1 MIHAPVP
8 PEEWAA
14 EGARTAGALEE
25 VAAALV
31 IGADPAIAAIVAI
44 GIARAQ
50 RGDRRVAVA
59 DLVGAL
65 DALGGLDGLD
75 RLGARGGAP
84 PVGPDGASPPGL
96 LDCIRDG
103 LPVSEIARP
112 LSGDGR
118 IFILPSGGPGVG
130 ERLVLESARW
140 PRLVAGFREVDAL
153 LLLVVAANAPGLP
166 TLLRAVDGVIAVDL
180 PPVLARTFPLLAT
193 VDRPEPELPPVRPLP
208 DRTPRRARGRRRAW
222 ALAALAL
229 IAATGAGLLEWR
241 SRARAGAEHSAS
253 AQRFAEAH
261 RASVPNDPALD
272 ATDASTQATPA
283 ADSLVSAADTITLGS
298 VVNPDDSTNAT
309 GFTVEL
315 VAANTPAGA
324 NSRLVMRG
332 VDLPASTLTPVL
344 LGADGRPWY
353 RALTGA
359 WRARAEAESFLA
371 TLRERGLVRD
381 DVGRVLR
388 APYAL
393 RLVEGMPSA
402 QVTAAIAQWEVRGIS
417 AYALRQDDGRASLFA
432 GAFETPGQSVLVA
445 LSLRDIGVAPVLAFR
460 TGRMF

>member
-8 PEEWAA
+8 PESWAA

-31 IGADPAIAAIVAI
+31 IGADPAIAALVAI
-44 GIARAQ
+44 AIARAQ

-59 DLVGAL
+59 DLVGDL
-65 DALGGLDGLD
+65 GALGGS
-75 RLGARGGAP
+75 P
-84 PVGPDGASPPGL
+84 PVGADGAPPPGL

-112 LSGDGR
+112 LCEDGR

-166 TLLRAVDGVIAVDL
+166 TLLGAVDGVIAVDL

-193 VDRPEPELPPVRPLP
+193 VDRPEPELLPVRPLP
-208 DRTPRRARGRRRAW
+208 DRPPRRARGRRWAW
-222 ALAALAL
+222 VLAALAL
-229 IAATGAGLLEWR
+229 IAAGGLGLLEWR
-241 SRARAGAEHSAS
+241 ARARAGAQPPAD
-253 AQRFAEAH
+253 ATGATGRGG
-261 RASVPNDPALD
+261 PALGG
-272 ATDASTQATPA
+272 TGTPA
-283 ADSLVSAADTITLGS
+283 QGVRAVDSLAGITDTITLGS

-315 VAANTPAGA
+315 VAANTLAGA
-324 NSRLVMRG
+324 NSGLAMRG
-332 VDLPASTLTPVL
+332 VDLPAPTLTPVL

-359 WRARAEAESFLA
+359 WHARSEAESFLA

-402 QVTAAIAQWEVRGIS
+402 QVTAAIAQWEARGIS
-417 AYALRQDDGRASLFA
+417 AYALLQDDGRASLFA

>member
-8 PEEWAA
+8 PEAWAA

-31 IGADPAIAAIVAI
+31 IGSDPEIAAVVALAIAR
-44 GIARAQ
+44 GQ

-59 DLVGAL
+59 DLVGGLA
-65 DALGGLDGLD
+65 ALGI
-75 RLGARGGAP
+75 LGPEGSAP
-84 PVGPDGASPPGL
+84 APGL

-112 LSGDGR
+112 YSEDGR
-118 IFILPSGGPGVG
+118 IFFLPSGGAGVG
-130 ERLVLESARW
+130 ARIVLESARW

-153 LLLVVAANAPGLP
+153 LLLVVAANAPGLA
-166 TLLRAVDGVIAVDL
+166 TLVRTVDGVVSVDL
-180 PPVLARTFPLLAT
+180 PPVLSRTFPLLAT
-193 VDRPEPELPPVRPLP
+193 VDRPEPELPPVAPMP
-208 DRTPRRARGRRRAW
+208 DRPVPRRRTVRRAW
-222 ALAALAL
+222 SLAVLTALAAGTWGTVTLRR
-229 IAATGAGLLEWR
+229 GAGVD
-241 SRARAGAEHSAS
+241 AGAVARTPV
-253 AQRFAEAH
+253 A
-261 RASVPNDPALD
+261 D
-272 ATDASTQATPA
+272 APEGT
-283 ADSLVSAADTITLGS
+283 VDTITLGA
-298 VVNPDDSTNAT
+298 VVNPDDSANAS

-315 VAANTPAGA
+315 IAANTLAGA
-324 NSRLVMRG
+324 NSGLAMRG
-332 VDLPASTLTPVL
+332 VELTAPTLTPVL

-359 WRARAEAESFLA
+359 WHARAEAESFLA
-371 TLRERGLVRD
+371 TLRDRGLVRD

-393 RLVEGMPSA
+393 LLVEGMPPEQA
-402 QVTAAIAQWEVRGIS
+402 TAAIAQWEARGIS
-417 AYALRQDDGRASLFA
+417 AYALLQDDGRASLFA

-445 LSLRDIGVAPVLAFR
+445 LSLRDIGVEPALAFR

>member
-8 PEEWAA
+8 PEDWAA

-31 IGADPAIAAIVAI
+31 IGADPAVAALVAI
-44 GIARAQ
+44 AIARAQ

-59 DLVGAL
+59 DLVGGLA
-65 DALGGLDGLD
+65 ALGGASSP
-75 RLGARGGAP
+75 GADGAP
-84 PVGPDGASPPGL
+84 SPGL

-103 LPVSEIARP
+103 LPVSAIAAP
-112 LSGDGR
+112 LSEDGR
-118 IFILPSGGPGVG
+118 IFILPSGGPGVS

-153 LLLVVAANAPGLP
+153 LLLVVGANAPGLP
-166 TLLRAVDGVIAVDL
+166 TLLSAVDGVIAVDL
-180 PPVLARTFPLLAT
+180 PPVVARTFPLLAT
-193 VDRPEPELPPVRPLP
+193 VDRPEPELLPVRPLP
-208 DRTPRRARGRRRAW
+208 ERPPRRTRGRRGAW

-229 IAATGAGLLEWR
+229 VAAGGVGSSVWR
-241 SRARAGAEHSAS
+241 TRTRASAPALASRAADSRSAS
-253 AQRFAEAH
+253 AE
-261 RASVPNDPALD
+261 
-272 ATDASTQATPA
+272 
-283 ADSLVSAADTITLGS
+283 DSLAKGPAGTLAGMPAGTLAGTADTITLGT
-298 VVNPDDSTNAT
+298 VVNPDDSANAA

-315 VAANTPAGA
+315 VAANTLAGA
-324 NSRLVMRG
+324 NSGLAMRG
-332 VDLPASTLTPVL
+332 VDLPAPTLTPVL

-359 WRARAEAESFLA
+359 WHARAEAEAFLA

-393 RLVEGMPSA
+393 RLVEGMPSP
-402 QVTAAIAQWEVRGIS
+402 QVAAAIAEWEARGIS
-417 AYALRQDDGRASLFA
+417 AYALLQDDGRASLFA

-445 LSLRDIGVAPVLAFR
+445 LSLRDVGVAPVLAFR